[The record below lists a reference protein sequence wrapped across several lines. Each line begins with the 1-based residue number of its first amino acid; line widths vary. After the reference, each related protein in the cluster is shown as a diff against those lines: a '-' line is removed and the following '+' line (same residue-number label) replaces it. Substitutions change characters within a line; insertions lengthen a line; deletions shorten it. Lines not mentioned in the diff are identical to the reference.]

1 MNKHLAFLKK
11 IGLLL
16 LLSALSCIQPL
27 SAQTP
32 LVLNQYAKVIDFPSC
47 NPCLNPCN
55 KVTVDDVTPFAVG
68 DEVLLI
74 QMKGA
79 DISWAQD
86 TTFGD
91 IITYGSTGFH
101 EVLSIAAIDVATK
114 LITFDNTI
122 GGNYSVDGKV
132 QLVKKFIAPGNY
144 TVPVGGITCAP
155 WDGNKGGV
163 LFMEVNGTMSL
174 SGSIDVTGMGFR
186 GAVNPNSNLDITEC
200 GTGGPAGD
208 EFANGI
214 FFLDGANLQWAGR
227 KGEGIAEFRNPQYE
241 LGTGKLANGGGGGL
255 NHNAGGGGGSNM
267 GAGGKG
273 GDSYSGIS
281 NEICGV
287 ISNGSGGV
295 ALDRM
300 GGLRLFLG
308 GGGGAG
314 HENNHR
320 GNSGG
325 DGGGIIV
332 IKADKIEGNGN
343 KIISDGFIGFNY
355 DNIQGGKGEND
366 GGGGGGAGG
375 SIKIECNDFGT
386 TPLTIQA
393 RGGNGGSLNA
403 QEHGPGGGGGG
414 GLVCFNAASISNPL
428 VNVVSEGGNPG
439 LTAGDTVSYSAQ
451 AGAPG
456 ITGFSCSTI
465 SSQPPK
471 VILFSA
477 GSDQTLCNPGV
488 AVLDTKLEK
497 TGTTFTWYKD
507 GVELTAEKDSVYTT
521 NIPGI
526 YVVKVV
532 TANCSSTDT
541 VVIKKIGNEVPVNQY
556 FCDNAGPATVT
567 LEVGN
572 PEAAAKYGWFTEQTG
587 GALVHV
593 GNSYTVSGLT
603 KDTIFYVVDT
613 VKVTTVFG
621 PTGAGAA
628 QEYYISDAN
637 HNNITIQEELRKF
650 NVIAPI
656 KLKSVELRAALYAGG
671 CGGNPSTR
679 SVTVELFQNGV
690 ATGQTATGTI
700 QCDVPTKVVLDFD
713 IPPGNN
719 YELRIEDID
728 AAFFKISDEEEAFS
742 IPLIMTLLPNQKKS
756 GAFFNWEVEYGAPCG
771 RMPIWAKKSCPLP
784 LMLLSFRGVSQDGVA
799 NLYWSTA
806 LERNV
811 EGFIIESSS
820 DGFYFESKGFVLA
833 SGLGHYKFQDE
844 NEGTSFYYR
853 LKIVDKDGTFAYS
866 PIIHL
871 KGDSEDFINL
881 FPNPASEILYLQ
893 IVTSGQLFVLV
904 ELTDVVGKQILTKEQ
919 VVEKGLNALSFN
931 IASLQTGVY
940 FLSILTER
948 GVEVRKFEKR

>member
-1 MNKHLAFLKK
+1 MNKHFAFLKNC
-11 IGLLL
+11 GLLI
-16 LLSALSCIQPL
+16 LLSALSLIQTL
-27 SAQTP
+27 SAQP
-32 LVLNQYAKVIDFPSC
+32 LVLNQYAKVLDFPSC

-55 KVTVDDVTPFAVG
+55 KVTVDDITPFVVG

-91 IITYGSTGFH
+91 IISYGSTGFH
-101 EVLSIAAIDVATK
+101 EVLSIAAINASTK

-122 GGNYSVDGKV
+122 GGNYFIDGKV
-132 QLVKKFIAPGNY
+132 QLVKKFKASGNY
-144 TVPVGGITCAP
+144 TVPAGGVTCAP

-163 LFMEVNGTMSL
+163 LFMEVNGTLSL

-186 GAVNPNSNLDITEC
+186 GAVNPNSNLDITQC

-214 FFLDGANLQWAGR
+214 FYLDGANLQWAGR
-227 KGEGIAEFRNPQYE
+227 KGEGITEFRNPQYE
-241 LGTGKLANGGGGGL
+241 LGTGNLANGGGGGL

-273 GDSYSGIS
+273 GNSYIGIS

-287 ISNGSGGV
+287 ISNGSGGA

-355 DNIQGGKGEND
+355 DLIQGGKGEND

-386 TPLTIQA
+386 SALTIQA
-393 RGGNGGSLNA
+393 RGGNGGSLTA

-414 GLVCFNAASISNPL
+414 GLVCFNAASISNAL
-428 VNVVSEGGNPG
+428 VKVVSEGGNPG
-439 LTAGDTVSYSAQ
+439 LTAGDTSSYGAQ
-451 AGAPG
+451 AGSPG

-465 SSQPPK
+465 SSPPPR

-488 AVLDTKLEK
+488 AILDTKLEK
-497 TGTTFTWYKD
+497 TGTSFTWYKD

-521 NIPGI
+521 NAPGTF
-526 YVVKVV
+526 VVKVT

-572 PEAAAKYGWFTEQTG
+572 PEAAAKYGWFTEENG
-587 GALVHV
+587 GTLVHV
-593 GNSYTVSGLT
+593 GTSYTVSGLT
-603 KDTIFYVVDT
+603 KDTVFYVVDT
-613 VKVTTVFG
+613 VKVTTVLG
-621 PTGAGAA
+621 PTGTGAA
-628 QEYYISDAN
+628 QEWYIADGS
-637 HNNITIQEELRKF
+637 NNDITVQEQLRKF

-656 KLKSVELRAALYAGG
+656 KLKSVEVRAALYIGG
-671 CGGNPSTR
+671 CGVTR
-679 SVTVELFQNGV
+679 SVTIQLFQNGV

-700 QCDVPTKVVLDFD
+700 QCDVPTKVVLNFD

-719 YELRIEDID
+719 YELRIDGID
-728 AAFFKISDEEEAFS
+728 KAFFKISDEEEAYS
-742 IPLIMTLLPNQKKS
+742 IPVVMTILPNLKKS
-756 GAFFNWEVEYGAPCG
+756 GAFFNWEIEYGAPCG

-784 LMLLSFRGVSQDGVA
+784 LMLLSFSGVSQDGVA

-806 LERNV
+806 MEKNV

-820 DGFYFESKGFVLA
+820 DGFQFESKGFVSA
-833 SGLGHYKFQDE
+833 TGLGHYQFQDM
-844 NEGTSFYYR
+844 NGGSSFYYR
-853 LKIVDKDGTFAYS
+853 LKMVDRDGTFTYS

-871 KGDSEDFINL
+871 KGDNENYINL

-893 IVTSGQLFVLV
+893 IVASGQSSVLL
-904 ELTDVVGKQILTKEQ
+904 ELTDIVGKQLLTKEQ
-919 VVEKGLNALSFN
+919 VVEKGLNTLSLN
-931 IASLQTGVY
+931 VSSLPTGVY
-940 FLSILTER
+940 FLSILTSA